1 MSSLS
6 DLFKK
11 HGKASNADI
20 EWLHLLLSDWQL
32 VADLVFADLVLW
44 IPTSEG
50 SFVAAGHYDP
60 AILTPRSRRVGVE
73 QVMRHHDQPATD
85 AVPAFRQDEAV
96 K

>member
-1 MSSLS
+1 MGLGGCP
-6 DLFKK
+6 LNT
-11 HGKASNADI
+11 AMNTQREAALRELLDI
-20 EWLHLLLSDWQL
+20 PESE
-32 VADLVFADLVLW
+32 VF
-44 IPTSEG
+44 I